1 VTRNVEAVLRLGES
15 LLTNGK
21 EVACLQAG
29 DEFAKARSAFLFHI
43 GYIVESTVLSGL
55 LSLIR

>member
-1 VTRNVEAVLRLGES
+1 LQEISHQVCD
-15 LLTNGK
+15 LTNGK

-55 LSLIR
+55 FSLIR